1 MSADISNPLL
11 TEEQKPEDVLVN
23 ASKGLTGSQS
33 ATTAWQQYGDKSTS
47 TASTA
52 PETTSN
58 DSGSETNEQS
68 VKTCMGKLCEL
79 ISPKKGGRTK
89 KSKKSKS
96 KKSKSKKSK
105 SKKSKK
111 SKSKKS
117 KKSKSK
123 KSKKSKSKKSKSR
136 KSKKC

>member
-11 TEEQKPEDVLVN
+11 EQKPEDVDVLVN
-23 ASKGLTGSQS
+23 ASKGSTGSNS
-33 ATTAWQQYGDKSTS
+33 TTTAWQQYGDKSTS
-47 TASTA
+47 TASTE
-52 PETTSN
+52 PVTTSN
-58 DSGSETNEQS
+58 DSGSETAQG
-68 VKTCMGKLCEL
+68 KGCMGDMCTV
-79 ISPKKGGRTK
+79 SGGRT
-89 KSKKSKS
+89 
-96 KKSKSKKSK
+96 KKSK

-123 KSKKSKSKKSKSR
+123 KSKKSKSKKSKSKKSKKSKSKKSKKTKSR

>member
-11 TEEQKPEDVLVN
+11 PEGKKPEDVLVD

-33 ATTAWQQYGDKSTS
+33 ATTTWQQYGDNSTS
-47 TASTA
+47 
-52 PETTSN
+52 TTSN
-58 DSGSETNEQS
+58 DSGSETAQ
-68 VKTCMGKLCEL
+68 GKGC
-79 ISPKKGGRTK
+79 IGDMCIVSGGRTK
-89 KSKKSKS
+89 KSKKSKKS
-96 KKSKSKKSK
+96 KSKKSKKSK

-123 KSKKSKSKKSKSR
+123 KSKKSKSKKSKSKKSKSKKSKSR

>member
-33 ATTAWQQYGDKSTS
+33 ATTAWQQYGDNSTS

-105 SKKSKK
+105 SKKSKSKK

-117 KKSKSK
+117 